1 MNQEDDPQV
10 LATELQ
16 MAQNRRELR
25 ALLDPSSRSSD
36 GMRDAGFP
44 RSHTFRWLIAHLSA
58 RWIVSAIATA
68 VLTRLPGIRTLRR

>member
-25 ALLDPSSRSSD
+25 TLLDPSSRSSD
-36 GMRDAGFP
+36 GMRHARFP

-58 RWIVSAIATA
+58 RWIVSAVATA
-68 VLTRLPGIRTLRR
+68 VLTRLPGIRNLRR